1 MDIDSHEPKTI
12 TEILKELESGYD
24 FVIGSRYM
32 KDGKCDYTGYRNFI
46 SRYGNKLIKK
56 VLNIDLDEFTTS
68 FRGFN
73 LKRIQ
78 DFDLNE
84 LKFSGYSFLMEA
96 VFTIHSK
103 GYKITQI
110 PIYFRERK
118 FDKSKMARIELFRAF
133 INLFILFFKRS

>member
-12 TEILKELESGYD
+12 TEIIKELESGYD

-32 KDGKCDYTGYRNFI
+32 KDGKCDYIGYRNFI

-78 DFDLNE
+78 DFDLNK

-110 PIYFRERK
+110 PIHFRERK
-118 FDKSKMARIELFRAF
+118 FDKSKMPYPL
-133 INLFILFFKRS
+133 